1 VAAGLV
7 PVSQGMRSM
16 GPAETVVQAG
26 RGTYAP
32 FMSHGVHARPNP
44 RGGGLTALLAV
55 LIGGAGFAYALSPG
69 GERSVRLGVLGL
81 AALMVLQLLVISGQQ
96 RTLTRSLARTQER
109 LRVLELRHRSE
120 GEELHQRVLEGIE
133 REGTLLD
140 AVTGLS
146 DEIARLRFLLESA
159 ALGAPLVAAASPVPV
174 PVAAPVPASVAAS
187 VLPEEVQVEVEEP
200 GAVAVDEPGPAP
212 AETPENGQPSR
223 PYPPTVPVTTWVVRD
238 IQVEGEPVA
247 VSMRILDLTDPG
259 PGPEP
264 AEWPTPAAAWGQ
276 YARPA

>member
-1 VAAGLV
+1 
-7 PVSQGMRSM
+7 
-16 GPAETVVQAG
+16 
-26 RGTYAP
+26 
-32 FMSHGVHARPNP
+32 MSHGVHARPNP

-69 GERSVRLGVLGL
+69 GVRSVRLGVLGL

-109 LRVLELRHRSE
+109 LRVLELRHRNE
-120 GEELHQRVLEGIE
+120 GEELHQRVLDGIK

-146 DEIARLRFLLESA
+146 GEIARLRFLLESA
-159 ALGAPLVAAASPVPV
+159 ALGAPPVAAVAPVLVSVAAEVPAAMPV
-174 PVAAPVPASVAAS
+174 PVAAQVPIVAPSVAPIVAPIEGAEP
-187 VLPEEVQVEVEEP
+187 VRAPAAAMPE
-200 GAVAVDEPGPAP
+200 GPGPAP
-212 AETPENGQPSR
+212 AEAAAAAEAAEDGQPTR

-238 IQVEGEPVA
+238 IQVEGEPGVA

-259 PGPEP
+259 PESEPEP

>member
-1 VAAGLV
+1 
-7 PVSQGMRSM
+7 
-16 GPAETVVQAG
+16 
-26 RGTYAP
+26 
-32 FMSHGVHARPNP
+32 MSHGVHARPNP

-55 LIGGAGFAYALSPG
+55 LIGGAGLAYALSPG
-69 GERSVRLGVLGL
+69 GERSIRLGVLGL

-96 RTLTRSLARTQER
+96 RTLTRTLARTQER

-120 GEELHQRVLEGIE
+120 GEELHQRVLDGIA

-146 DEIARLRFLLESA
+146 GEIARLRFLLESA
-159 ALGAPLVAAASPVPV
+159 ALGAPPVVAAAV
-174 PVAAPVPASVAAS
+174 VPAVVVVPAEAEVSGDGSGDVSGEGAGEVVGEVA
-187 VLPEEVQVEVEEP
+187 EP
-200 GAVAVDEPGPAP
+200 VVAPAAAMADGSSPAP
-212 AETPENGQPSR
+212 AESPENGQAPR

-247 VSMRILDLTDPG
+247 VSMRILDLTDSA
-259 PGPEP
+259 PEREPDPQP

>member
-1 VAAGLV
+1 
-7 PVSQGMRSM
+7 
-16 GPAETVVQAG
+16 
-26 RGTYAP
+26 
-32 FMSHGVHARPNP
+32 
-44 RGGGLTALLAV
+44 LTALLAV
-55 LIGGAGFAYALSPG
+55 LIGGAGLAYALSPG
-69 GERSVRLGVLGL
+69 GERSIRLGVLGL

-96 RTLTRSLARTQER
+96 RTLTRTLARTQER

-120 GEELHQRVLEGIE
+120 GEELHQRVLDGIA

-146 DEIARLRFLLESA
+146 GEIARLRFLLESA
-159 ALGAPLVAAASPVPV
+159 ALGAPPVVAAA
-174 PVAAPVPASVAAS
+174 AVPAVVAGPTAEVPGEVAGEVS
-187 VLPEEVQVEVEEP
+187 GEVAREVAEPVLAPAAATAD
-200 GAVAVDEPGPAP
+200 GSSPAP
-212 AETPENGQPSR
+212 AESPENGQPSR

-247 VSMRILDLTDPG
+247 VSMRILDLTDSA
-259 PGPEP
+259 PEREPDPQP